1 MNDPKKKTNREKLA
15 KLIES
20 RGQTI
25 ENYLIHGS
33 LDIKPLITM
42 SNSLAKILANAEQTE
57 GELYRTYQTSAV
69 QVFEVTY
76 EISWKTLQKVLR
88 SVGVEPRYSKDT
100 FREAF
105 KIGLVEDPEVWF
117 DFLTIRNETVH
128 TYDEE
133 LLEDIF
139 KILPDFIKE
148 LESLIKNLKDFK
160 VKELV

>member
-76 EISWKTLQKVLR
+76 EIS
-88 SVGVEPRYSKDT
+88 
-100 FREAF
+100 
-105 KIGLVEDPEVWF
+105 
-117 DFLTIRNETVH
+117 
-128 TYDEE
+128 
-133 LLEDIF
+133 
-139 KILPDFIKE
+139 
-148 LESLIKNLKDFK
+148 
-160 VKELV
+160 